1 MAGNVKFTRTDYKQ
15 LRKQWEVIEDCL
27 DGEVR
32 IKERVDL
39 YLPRPNATDKTAGN
53 ILRYDNYIKR
63 AVFYNVTRRTI
74 NGLVG
79 LVFQREPE
87 IELPSSMDTME
98 DNADGGGV
106 NLVQIAKDTLF
117 MSVAYGKCGI
127 LVDYPH
133 ADEPITIAMAKQQ
146 GIGPTLTAYHP
157 KNIINWRD
165 AVIGGKKK
173 LTLVVLE
180 ESEMLT
186 QLGDEFAMEFK
197 PQYRVLRLTDGVYT
211 QQVYTNDGANPGPV
225 VTPTD
230 ANGNS
235 FDEIPFFPIGSETNT
250 MKPTSPPAYDLAT
263 INIAHYCNSADYEE
277 SIFTVGQPTLVLTGL
292 TQEWVKDM
300 FSEGVV
306 EVGSRAAISMPVG
319 GDAKML
325 QAEPNMIAKE
335 GMEAK
340 EAQMVALGARLV
352 KNDTTEKTAT
362 QSTYDQSNADSTLI
376 NCAQN
381 VNDGVNEALKFAA
394 RFTGASDGEIVF
406 KLNTEF
412 DLTKLTAEDIKNV
425 IAAWQAN
432 AIVTSEMRHT
442 LQRAGIATLD
452 ADEYE
457 KELEDDMQRT
467 LENTADMTVAQTP
480 PPEPKVA

>member
-1 MAGNVKFTRTDYKQ
+1 MAGNVKFQRPDYLQ
-15 LRKQWEVIEDCL
+15 LRRQYDVIEDCL
-27 DGEVR
+27 NGDVA
-32 IKERVDL
+32 IKAKRTI
-39 YLPRPNATDKTAGN
+39 YLPQPNASDTSQPN
-53 ILRYDNYIKR
+53 QLRYQNYIMR

-79 LVFQREPE
+79 LVFQRAPE
-87 IELPSSMDTME
+87 VELPSDMEILE

-106 NLVQIAKDTLF
+106 NLVQIAKDALF

-133 ADEPITIAMAKQQ
+133 ADKPLTIAQVKAQ

-165 AVIGGKKK
+165 IVVDGKKK
-173 LTLVVLE
+173 LELVVLE
-180 ESEMLT
+180 ESQMTMREN
-186 QLGDEFAMEFK
+186 DEFGMEFK
-197 PQYRVLRLTDGVYT
+197 PQFRVLRLRDGVYT
-211 QQVYTNDGANPGPV
+211 QQIYTNDGANAGPEI
-225 VTPTD
+225 TPVD
-230 ANGNS
+230 ANGRT

-250 MKPTSPPAYDLAT
+250 LRPTSPPAYDLAV
-263 INIAHYCNSADYEE
+263 INIAHYGNSADYEE

-292 TQEWVKDM
+292 TQEWVKSM

-306 EVGSRAAISMPVG
+306 EVGSRAAVSMPVG
-319 GDAKML
+319 GDAKLM

-362 QSTYDQSNADSTLI
+362 QSTYDQTNADSTLV

-381 VNDGVNEALKFAA
+381 VNDGINEALEFAA
-394 RFTGASDGEIVF
+394 RFTNSNAEEIVF

-412 DLTKLTAEDIKNV
+412 DLTKLTAEDIKST

-432 AIVTSEMRHT
+432 AIVTSEMRQI
-442 LQRAGIATLD
+442 LQRAGLATLD
-452 ADEYE
+452 SDEYE
-457 KELEDDMQRT
+457 KELDADMQRT
-467 LENTADMTVAQTP
+467 LENTANMTEATTLP
-480 PPEPKVA
+480 PAPGE